1 MYNFHINA
9 MGADDVNRIKELRT
23 LRGWRQVDL
32 AAILKTTPQAI
43 GNYETGVR
51 GLDVETICRLCE
63 IFGVTADYLLG
74 RSIQPG
80 SPISDEE
87 WQLLA
92 AYRAAD
98 DDARALVR
106 LALKRFAEPGEQ
118 EKDAVS

>member
-1 MYNFHINA
+1 M
-9 MGADDVNRIKELRT
+9 
-23 LRGWRQVDL
+23 GWRQAEL
-32 AAILKTTPQAI
+32 AEKLNTNQQTLSR
-43 GNYETGVR
+43 YETGVR
-51 GLDVETICRLCE
+51 GLDVETINRLCDL
-63 IFGVTADYLLG
+63 FNVSADYLLG

-92 AYRAAD
+92 AFRAAD

-106 LALKRFAEPGEQ
+106 LALKRFAEPESK

>member
-1 MYNFHINA
+1 M
-9 MGADDVNRIKELRT
+9 NRIKELRT
-23 LRGWRQVDL
+23 LHGWRQADL
-32 AAILKTTPQAI
+32 AAVLKTTPQAI
-43 GNYETGVR
+43 GNYETGTR

-63 IFGVTADYLLG
+63 IFGVSADYLLG

-98 DDARALVR
+98 EDARALVR
-106 LALKRFAEPGEQ
+106 LALKRFMETDET
-118 EKDAVS
+118 KKTAVS

>member
-1 MYNFHINA
+1 M
-9 MGADDVNRIKELRT
+9 NRIKELRV
-23 LRGWRQVDL
+23 RMGWRQSEL
-32 AAILKTTPQAI
+32 ADMLNTNQQTLSR
-43 GNYETGVR
+43 YETGVR
-51 GLDVETICRLCE
+51 GLDVETICRLCD

>member
-1 MYNFHINA
+1 M
-9 MGADDVNRIKELRT
+9 NRIKELRV
-23 LRGWRQVDL
+23 RMGWRQSEL
-32 AAILKTTPQAI
+32 ADMLNTNQQTLSR
-43 GNYETGVR
+43 YETGVR
-51 GLDVETICRLCE
+51 GLDVETICRLCD

-80 SPISDEE
+80 SPISDDE

-106 LALKRFAEPGEQ
+106 LALKRFAEPDETK
-118 EKDAVS
+118 KDAVS

>member
-1 MYNFHINA
+1 M
-9 MGADDVNRIKELRT
+9 NRIKELRM
-23 LRGWRQVDL
+23 LQGWRQADL
-32 AAILKTTPQAI
+32 AAILKTTPQAV

-106 LALKRFAEPGEQ
+106 LALKRFAEPEEQ
-118 EKDAVS
+118 KKDAVS

>member
-1 MYNFHINA
+1 M
-9 MGADDVNRIKELRT
+9 NRIKELRV
-23 LRGWRQVDL
+23 RMGWRQSEL
-32 AAILKTTPQAI
+32 ADMLNTNQQTLSR
-43 GNYETGVR
+43 YETGVR
-51 GLDVETICRLCE
+51 GLDVETICRLCD

-80 SPISDEE
+80 SPISDDE

>member
-1 MYNFHINA
+1 M
-9 MGADDVNRIKELRT
+9 NRIKYLRIKK
-23 LRGWRQVDL
+23 GWRQTDL
-32 AAILKTTPQAI
+32 AAMMNTNQQSIAR
-43 GNYETGVR
+43 YENGAR
-51 GLDVETICRLCE
+51 GLDVDTINKLCE

-87 WQLLA
+87 WLLLA

-106 LALKRFAEPGEQ
+106 LALKRFAEPEEQ
-118 EKDAVS
+118 KKDAVS

>member
-1 MYNFHINA
+1 M
-9 MGADDVNRIKELRT
+9 NRIKELRT
-23 LRGWRQVDL
+23 KMGWRQGDL
-32 AAILKTTPQAI
+32 AERLNTNQQTLSR
-43 GNYETGVR
+43 YENGTR

-98 DDARALVR
+98 EDARALVR
-106 LALKRFAEPGEQ
+106 LALKRFAEPE
-118 EKDAVS
+118 ETKKDAVS